1 MSRPVRATKGRCTG
15 KLTKNYAR
23 PVGVGRAEDIEAE
36 GSQIEGQPETYL
48 F

>member
-1 MSRPVRATKGRCTG
+1 MYS
-15 KLTKNYAR
+15 KLTKNYAC

-36 GSQIEGQPETYL
+36 GSQIEVWPETYL